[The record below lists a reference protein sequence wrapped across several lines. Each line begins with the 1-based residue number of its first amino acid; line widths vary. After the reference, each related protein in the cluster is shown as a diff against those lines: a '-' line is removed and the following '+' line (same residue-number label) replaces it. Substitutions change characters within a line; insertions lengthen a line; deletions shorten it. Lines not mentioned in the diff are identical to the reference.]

1 MWIRKITI
9 ENIRSIEHL
18 VWELPPDVS
27 VGWHVVLGDNGSG
40 KSSFL
45 RSVALAL
52 IGAPETPALRQ
63 DWNAWLRD
71 GAEEARIT
79 VDLQPAS
86 TEPKTVQLI
95 LVNYAEEGLTPL
107 SSLERPKGF
116 SAAYGPFRRFSGGD
130 LELERSLQA
139 NRKVAAHL
147 SIFGENVALTES
159 LRWLQDLNYKKLEGR
174 PEGALL
180 DHVIAFINHDQFLP
194 HNLKLT
200 SISSEGVAFEDANGA
215 AVPVQEL
222 GDGYRSVLSM
232 TFELVRQLSLAFPID
247 QIFDEA
253 NRTVISPGIVL
264 IDEVDA
270 HLHPTWQKRIGFW
283 LTEHFPNIQFI
294 VTTHSPLICQA
305 AVNGTIFLL
314 PRPGSGEEA
323 RMLTGT
329 ERDRLVYGDILD
341 AYSTEAFGSGDTRSK
356 ESHEMQTELAKLNV
370 KEVMSG
376 LTEPEKQRQE
386 ELRAAFPTAPHTTEV

>member
-1 MWIRKITI
+1 MELDPSPWRLNFRISRI
-9 ENIRSIEHL
+9 EAASGTNTDSENSG
-18 VWELPPDVS
+18 VS
-27 VGWHVVLGDNGSG
+27 RW
-40 KSSFL
+40 
-45 RSVALAL
+45 
-52 IGAPETPALRQ
+52 
-63 DWNAWLRD
+63 
-71 GAEEARIT
+71 
-79 VDLQPAS
+79 
-86 TEPKTVQLI
+86 
-95 LVNYAEEGLTPL
+95 
-107 SSLERPKGF
+107 F

-130 LELERSLQA
+130 AELERSLQA

-147 SIFGENVALTES
+147 SIFGENIALTES
-159 LRWLQDLNYKKLEGR
+159 LRWLQELKYKSLEGR

-180 DHVIAFINHDQFLP
+180 DHVIAFVNHDDFLP
-194 HNLKLT
+194 HNLRLS
-200 SISSEGVAFEDANGA
+200 SISSDGVTFEDANGT
-215 AVPVQEL
+215 AVPVHEL

-232 TFELVRQLSLAFPID
+232 TFELIRQLSLAYDKD
-247 QIFDEA
+247 QIFDET
-253 NRTVISPGIVL
+253 NRTIVAPGVVL

-341 AYSTEAFGSGDTRSK
+341 AYSTEAFGSGDTRSR
-356 ESHEMQTELAKLNV
+356 ESHEMQSELAKLNV
-370 KEVMSG
+370 KELMSG
-376 LTEPEKQRQE
+376 LSDAEKQRQE
-386 ELRAAFPTAPHTTEV
+386 ELRAAFPTAPHRTEV